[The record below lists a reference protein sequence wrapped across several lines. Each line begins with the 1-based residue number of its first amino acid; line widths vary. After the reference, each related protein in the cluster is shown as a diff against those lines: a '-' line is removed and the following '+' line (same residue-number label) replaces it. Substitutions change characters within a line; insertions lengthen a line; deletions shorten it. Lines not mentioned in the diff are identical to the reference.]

1 MSPIQRIRS
10 WTMRLPEVGGMG
22 QALKKIHSSLVVMMG
37 LLSLLVVAVSLTK
50 PGFEELLP
58 AALTLPIVWLVSLTV
73 RVAAQQLV
81 LGEHALDM
89 EMIVGPTGNLSIDYE
104 YLPAKRIFFYS
115 AAGQLATVG
124 LALLGFVINAALTQV
139 ATSELSVAELLDL
152 KGGWRS
158 DAWASQIMW
167 INLFLAA
174 LHALPTVPFDMRATI
189 FGLFSMRNRRP
200 QEPQVFRKMAGF
212 DSHLASFM
220 LGAGLTTMLLGWVF
234 QTEIVG
240 WYAAVAAAVYLFVA
254 GQWEASRAED
264 LEEQYAPI
272 FERRHPQAAD
282 ESKRPHLMFTK
293 IEPDAADQDTGRDLE
308 PRGPEAVPD
317 FLENDAFETTDVDEI
332 LRKLHREGRS
342 ALSLV
347 EQQALLSASRQ
358 LNERRGQARNAK

>member
-1 MSPIQRIRS
+1 MNAIRRNSYCNLGNPMSPIQRIRS
-10 WTMRLPEVGGMG
+10 WTMRLPNVGGMG
-22 QALKKIHSSLVVMMG
+22 HTKVHSSLLVMMG
-37 LLSLLVVAVSLTK
+37 LLSLLVVVVGLTK
-50 PGFEELLP
+50 PGFQELLP

-89 EMIVGPTGNLSIDYE
+89 ETIVGPTGNLSIDYE

-139 ATSELSVAELLDL
+139 NASDLFLAELFDL

-189 FGLFSMRNRRP
+189 FGLFSMPNRRS
-200 QEPQVFRKMAGF
+200 QEPQVFRGMAAF

-220 LGAGLTTMLLGWVF
+220 LGAGLTDH
-234 QTEIVG
+234 
-240 WYAAVAAAVYLFVA
+240 AARLDF
-254 GQWEASRAED
+254 
-264 LEEQYAPI
+264 
-272 FERRHPQAAD
+272 
-282 ESKRPHLMFTK
+282 
-293 IEPDAADQDTGRDLE
+293 PD
-308 PRGPEAVPD
+308 
-317 FLENDAFETTDVDEI
+317 
-332 LRKLHREGRS
+332 
-342 ALSLV
+342 
-347 EQQALLSASRQ
+347 
-358 LNERRGQARNAK
+358 